1 MGNNKRE
8 RGASLVEFAFILPF
22 LLVLALGIVE
32 FGFVLG
38 QMNDVRHG
46 TREGARLA
54 ASNAASAT
62 TMRGLVCSA
71 MDQSSG
77 QTVAFTDPAGGAVG
91 DEAVI
96 TVSVPVQSVTGAG
109 LITIFLPSSLSST
122 ARARLEQPSTN
133 WSSETGACP

>member
-1 MGNNKRE
+1 MKRE
-8 RGASLVEFAFILPF
+8 RGASLVEFALILPF

-38 QMNDVRHG
+38 QMNDVRYG
-46 TREGARLA
+46 AREGARLA
-54 ASNAASAT
+54 ASNAASAA
-62 TMRGLVCSA
+62 TMRGLVCNA

-77 QTVAFTDPAGGAVG
+77 QTVAFTDSAGGAVG

-109 LITIFLPSSLSST
+109 LINSLLPTTLSST

-133 WSSETGACP
+133 WSSETGVCP